1 LLSLS
6 LGLFFCFPAIRM
18 ARGVAGHV
26 FIAPKNPAEVVA
38 RTARIA
44 AEERRPVLLRFG

>member
-1 LLSLS
+1 LVSLS

-18 ARGVAGHV
+18 ARGVVAHV
-26 FIAPKNPAEVVA
+26 FIVPRNLAEVVA